1 MANMRWLRGV
11 GADQGGIGEFHVTW
25 DLLMALAEA
34 ASF

>member
-1 MANMRWLRGV
+1 MAEWV
-11 GADQGGIGEFHVTW
+11 DADQGGIGEIHVTS

>member
-1 MANMRWLRGV
+1 MAEG
-11 GADQGGIGEFHVTW
+11 GSADQGGIGEFHVTS